1 MVCVINC
8 AGRERGSSG
17 LVVYDHDPSM
27 NSGANESRPLFN
39 SQSTSLVKKQTD
51 QQTSVVVKT
60 SKVNVKTAS
69 KVIKRNVSPQKELE
83 ESMM

>member
-1 MVCVINC
+1 M
-8 AGRERGSSG
+8 
-17 LVVYDHDPSM
+17 YDHDPSM
-27 NSGANESRPLFN
+27 NSGANESSQLFN